1 MNDTPDHIRKKQREI
16 WFSKPLE
23 ERMRLGLEL
32 IQEVNQQIED
42 RIRTQNPTFSEGQI
56 RAEFVRQMYKDELS
70 EEYLKDVTQWI
81 LEKYSQRSNP

>member
-56 RAEFVRQMYKDELS
+56 WAEFVWQMYKDEFS
-70 EEYLKDVTQWI
+70 QEYLEGVTQWI

>member
-16 WFSKPLE
+16 WFSKPQE

-42 RIRTQNPTFSEGQI
+42 RIRTQNPTFSEGEI

-70 EEYLKDVTQWI
+70 AQYLEGVTQWI

>member
-42 RIRTQNPTFSEGQI
+42 RIRTQNPTFSEGEI

-70 EEYLKDVTQWI
+70 AQYLEDVTQWI

>member
-42 RIRTQNPTFSEGQI
+42 RIRAQNPTFSEGEI

-70 EEYLKDVTQWI
+70 EEYLEGVTQWI
-81 LEKYSQRSNP
+81 LEKYSQRSNS

>member
-32 IQEVNQQIED
+32 IQDVNQQIED